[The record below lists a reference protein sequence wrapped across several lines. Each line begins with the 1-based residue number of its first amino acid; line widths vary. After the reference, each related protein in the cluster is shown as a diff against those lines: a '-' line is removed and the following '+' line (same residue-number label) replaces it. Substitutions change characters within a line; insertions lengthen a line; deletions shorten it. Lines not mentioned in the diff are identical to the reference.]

1 MNGLKFDEFCKT
13 YRITEQDILDS
24 WSNNQRVLENDL
36 AKLVAVNLYCIIS
49 FHCKG
54 LVLRQ
59 NGMQSSSIM
68 NDSYQVILLKIKE
81 WKKKG
86 LVYQYDNSLEKGIEF
101 ILPDIAPWFRI
112 IT

>member
-1 MNGLKFDEFCKT
+1 
-13 YRITEQDILDS
+13 
-24 WSNNQRVLENDL
+24 
-36 AKLVAVNLYCIIS
+36 
-49 FHCKG
+49 
-54 LVLRQ
+54 
-59 NGMQSSSIM
+59 MQSSSIM
-68 NDSYQVILLKIKE
+68 NDSYQVILPKIKE